1 MLLKKMNK
9 DFHRDFLQSIREISV
24 HLKVQFDQILSS
36 EYLKIIIFY
45 YIFVLE
51 YLNHSKFLVSIKQT
65 CFNLIKILSF
75 EYPSLSLRQFLTPSL
90 DNTTE
95 PR

>member
-1 MLLKKMNK
+1 MNK

-65 CFNLIKILSF
+65 CSI
-75 EYPSLSLRQFLTPSL
+75 
-90 DNTTE
+90 
-95 PR
+95 